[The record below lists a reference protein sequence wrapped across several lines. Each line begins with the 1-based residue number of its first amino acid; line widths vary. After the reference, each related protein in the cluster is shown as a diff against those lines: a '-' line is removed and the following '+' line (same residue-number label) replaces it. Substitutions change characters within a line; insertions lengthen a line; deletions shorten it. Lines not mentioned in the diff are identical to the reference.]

1 MMYVINFPVIY
12 FVLIESLVVKLFL
25 SSLFNGTFL
34 FIALFCYFIFS
45 CMDEL
50 RLFNPIKSY
59 IEVIQADQLKLLNHK
74 KTKFLFFYVL
84 EQQYTVLLLFI
95 FLVPCILEEMEFF
108 FILNLEEQDF
118 LFHLKFYMF
127 SFIVAVALINLVIV
141 VFFNPGPVLKTIA
154 ACIGCVGGVAIIGA
168 AYFSYRTLCGTEQP
182 GGGVREP
189 GPSDAVA
196 EAQLVAFKARITTA
210 EGIKQASM
218 YREFFPTLYLFIL
231 ELTL

>member
-1 MMYVINFPVIY
+1 
-12 FVLIESLVVKLFL
+12 
-25 SSLFNGTFL
+25 
-34 FIALFCYFIFS
+34 
-45 CMDEL
+45 MDEL

-84 EQQYTVLLLFI
+84 EQQYTVLLLLI

-141 VFFNPGPVLKTIA
+141 VFSIRALCLK
-154 ACIGCVGGVAIIGA
+154 
-168 AYFSYRTLCGTEQP
+168 L
-182 GGGVREP
+182 
-189 GPSDAVA
+189 
-196 EAQLVAFKARITTA
+196 
-210 EGIKQASM
+210 
-218 YREFFPTLYLFIL
+218 
-231 ELTL
+231 

>member
-12 FVLIESLVVKLFL
+12 FVLIGLLVVRLFL
-25 SSLFNGTFL
+25 SGLFNGTFL
-34 FIALFCYFIFS
+34 FIALLCYFIFS

-168 AYFSYRTLCGTEQP
+168 AYFSYTDSVWDRAT
-182 GGGVREP
+182 GGIREP

-210 EGIKQASM
+210 EGIKQANM
-218 YREFFPTLYLFIL
+218 YREFFFRLFTCL
-231 ELTL
+231 SWN

>member
-1 MMYVINFPVIY
+1 MYTLFYMMYVINFPVIY
-12 FVLIESLVVKLFL
+12 FVLIGSLVIKLFL

-84 EQQYTVLLLFI
+84 EQQYTVLLLLI

-141 VFFNPGPVLKTIA
+141 VFSIRALCLK
-154 ACIGCVGGVAIIGA
+154 
-168 AYFSYRTLCGTEQP
+168 L
-182 GGGVREP
+182 
-189 GPSDAVA
+189 
-196 EAQLVAFKARITTA
+196 
-210 EGIKQASM
+210 
-218 YREFFPTLYLFIL
+218 
-231 ELTL
+231 

>member
-12 FVLIESLVVKLFL
+12 FVLIGSLVAKLFL

-168 AYFSYRTLCGTEQP
+168 AYFSYTDFVWDRAT
-182 GGGVREP
+182 GG
-189 GPSDAVA
+189 D
-196 EAQLVAFKARITTA
+196 
-210 EGIKQASM
+210 
-218 YREFFPTLYLFIL
+218 
-231 ELTL
+231 